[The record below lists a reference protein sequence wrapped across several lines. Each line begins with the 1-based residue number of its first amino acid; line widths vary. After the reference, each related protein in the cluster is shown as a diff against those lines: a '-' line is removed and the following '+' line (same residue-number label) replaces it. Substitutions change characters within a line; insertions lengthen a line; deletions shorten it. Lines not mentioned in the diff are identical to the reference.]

1 VDTLNQPATLDE
13 SANIRAKTTAGVR
26 RLQLTASSLSAGYGV
41 MFAVAAKIRDAYG
54 MTNADIGRIIGIG
67 FFASFIAQI
76 LLAPLADKGHAR
88 LLLVLGL
95 GANLVGLVVMSVASS
110 PWPFLLGRTVM
121 GLGVGAA
128 VPAIRRSIAVV
139 DPDNVGKNM
148 GGLNSFDVAGFLV
161 GPALAAILVP
171 HFGIRWPFAVAA
183 LISAISVPMT
193 WSSPFGSAAEV
204 TTPRLAVGLLR
215 HGWMQASC
223 LYGMAFFILIGT
235 FDALWAL
242 RIADLKAPY
251 YYVTVGILVFATP
264 LLVLGEKGGRFVAKH
279 GPFRTGLGGLALGA
293 VLLSLY
299 GLIDIPPLLIGIGL
313 VHATNDGMTAASAPV
328 AVAMTAPPEQQAGA
342 QGLVGAAQT
351 LTGGFAS
358 LIGGY
363 LYGKA
368 GPVAT
373 YGGASVAMLVFIVI
387 GWFLAGAHRH
397 RTVTPVAPAA
407 PADAQVDAQVGA
419 QVSTFGPATLT

>member
-1 VDTLNQPATLDE
+1 VDSPHQPTTLSETASRL
-13 SANIRAKTTAGVR
+13 AKTRAGVR

-54 MTNADIGRIIGIG
+54 MTDADIGRIIGIG
-67 FFASFIAQI
+67 FFASFLAQV

-88 LLLVLGL
+88 LLLVVGL
-95 GANLVGLVVMSVASS
+95 CSNLVGLIMMSVSSS
-110 PWPFLLGRTVM
+110 PLPFLLGRTVM
-121 GLGVGAA
+121 GLGIGAA

-161 GPALAAILVP
+161 GPALAAVIVP
-171 HFGIRWPFAVAA
+171 HFGIRWPFVVAA
-183 LISAISVPMT
+183 LISAVSVPMT
-193 WSSPFGSAAEV
+193 WTSPFGSAAE
-204 TTPRLAVGLLR
+204 TKTPRLAIGLLR

-251 YYVTVGILVFATP
+251 YYVTVGIWVFATP
-264 LLVLGEKGGRFVAKH
+264 LLILGERGGRFVAKH

-299 GLIDIPPLLIGIGL
+299 GLIDIPPLLIAIGL

-351 LTGGFAS
+351 LIGGFAAMV
-358 LIGGY
+358 GGY
-363 LYGKA
+363 LYGKV

-373 YGGASVAMLVFIVI
+373 YGGAGVVMLILIVT
-387 GWFLAGAHRH
+387 GWFLAGVHRH
-397 RTVTPVAPAA
+397 RSVSPAVTVEPMVPV
-407 PADAQVDAQVGA
+407 VI
-419 QVSTFGPATLT
+419 TLT

>member
-1 VDTLNQPATLDE
+1 MDTLNPLSTHNDSTAG
-13 SANIRAKTTAGVR
+13 RARTKAGVR

-54 MTNADIGRIIGIG
+54 LTNADIGRIIGIG

-95 GANLVGLVVMSVASS
+95 ASNLVGLVMMSVASS

-161 GPALAAILVP
+161 GPALAALIVP
-171 HFGIRWPFAVAA
+171 HFGIRWPFIVAA
-183 LISAISVPMT
+183 VISAVSVPMT
-193 WSSPFGSAAEV
+193 WSSPFGSAAE
-204 TTPRLAVGLLR
+204 TKTPRVAVGLLR

-264 LLVLGEKGGRFVAKH
+264 LLILGERGGRFVAKH

-293 VLLSLY
+293 FLLSLY
-299 GLIDIPPLLIGIGL
+299 GLIAVPPLLIAIGL
-313 VHATNDGMTAASAPV
+313 VHATNDGMTAASGPV

-342 QGLVGAAQT
+342 QGLLGAAQT
-351 LTGGFAS
+351 LTGGFAAVV
-358 LIGGY
+358 GGY
-363 LYGKA
+363 LYGAA
-368 GPVAT
+368 GPVKT
-373 YGGASVAMLVFIVI
+373 YAGASAAMLILIVT
-387 GWFLAGAHRH
+387 GWFLAGVHRH
-397 RTVTPVAPAA
+397 RTVVEHGAA
-407 PADAQVDAQVGA
+407 
-419 QVSTFGPATLT
+419 